1 MHERKSFSP
10 LSSFRAVVAGA
21 TAVAMFAL
29 AGPLAAQTGTSAKP
43 TTSTTTAKAPVK
55 AQAAPAKS
63 PTPQTRTSLA
73 QARAAANQ
81 RAQRA
86 AQARARAAAIEKQ
99 RVERD
104 AMTPQYKRDLLGNQ
118 VPDVRAAAA
127 IVFDPQTNAV
137 LWEQNAHAVRSVASL
152 TKLMT
157 ALTFVAD
164 EPDLNQVV
172 AVTSTDMRAA
182 STTYI
187 RSGDRI
193 SYRDLLHLALIA
205 SDNAAARV
213 LARTSEGGTA
223 GFVKRMNEMAAS
235 LGLTNSIYVDPSG
248 LDAGNMAS
256 AYDTSHLIAF
266 ASADPV
272 LGPIVRTQEYTAQ
285 TKTRAIPIHSTNRLL
300 GDSLLATGMDVV
312 GGKTGFISKAGYC
325 LATLLRMPQG
335 PQIAVVVLGAT
346 NSTVRFW
353 EARHLFNWVVGRSAG
368 LIGGIEELQ

>member
-1 MHERKSFSP
+1 
-10 LSSFRAVVAGA
+10 
-21 TAVAMFAL
+21 MFAL

-55 AQAAPAKS
+55 AQAAPTKSPAPS

>member
-1 MHERKSFSP
+1 M
-10 LSSFRAVVAGA
+10 AI
-21 TAVAMFAL
+21 FAL
-29 AGPLAAQTGTSAKP
+29 AGTGLAQSGSAAKP
-43 TTSTTTAKAPVK
+43 TPTVTAKAPAK
-55 AQAAPAKS
+55 AQTTTTAAKPSPS

-73 QARAAANQ
+73 QSRAAAAE

-86 AQARARAAAIEKQ
+86 AQARARAAALEKQ
-99 RVERD
+99 RVERE

-157 ALTFVAD
+157 ALTFIAD
-164 EPDLNQVV
+164 EPDLTQVV
-172 AVTSTDMRAA
+172 AVTATDMRAA

-223 GFVKRMNEMAAS
+223 GFVKRMNEMATS
-235 LGLTNSIYVDPSG
+235 LGLTNSVYVDPSG
-248 LDAGNMAS
+248 LDAGNMSS

-272 LGPIVRTQEYTAQ
+272 LGPIIRTQEYTAQ
-285 TKTRAIPIHSTNRLL
+285 TKTRPIAIHSTNRLL
-300 GDSLLATGMDVV
+300 GDSLLSTGMDVV

-335 PQIAVVVLGAT
+335 PQVAVVVLGAT